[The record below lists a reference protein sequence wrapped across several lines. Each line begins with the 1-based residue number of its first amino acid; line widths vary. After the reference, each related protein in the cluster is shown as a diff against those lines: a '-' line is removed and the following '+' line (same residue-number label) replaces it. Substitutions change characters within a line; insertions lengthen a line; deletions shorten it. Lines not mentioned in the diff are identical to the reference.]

1 MFDINTFEDLIQ
13 LAKNADNY
21 KDNKDIQKLA
31 KIKKHLKQLNKMVGM
46 DDMKQQIVY
55 QILFFIQ
62 KLDDGEM
69 MHTALMGPPGVGKTS
84 VAKIL
89 ADIYKHLGFL
99 SKGKLIVATR
109 ENLVGQYLGE
119 TAIKTRKMLDYALGS
134 VLFIDEAYS
143 LGNGSDKGDYYAKE
157 CVDTL
162 TAFLS
167 EHTDDFVCIIAGYE
181 NELKHYFFDS
191 NPGLDRRFP
200 WKYVLPNYK
209 SEELK
214 NIYLRL
220 LKDDGWR
227 LRKILDCEEE
237 LDTIFCENKE
247 NFMNNGGDV
256 HTFINFCK
264 MAHGKRVFGTT
275 RSYKRHLTV
284 VDIKKGYILY
294 NKQRKG
300 KLSKQYEQMVCSHM
314 YL

>member
-1 MFDINTFEDLIQ
+1 MFEINTFKDLIR
-13 LAKNADNY
+13 LANNADEY
-21 KDNKDIQKLA
+21 KDNKDVQKLG
-31 KIKKHLKQLNKMVGM
+31 KIKKYLKKLDRMVGM

-62 KLDDGEM
+62 RLDGGEM

-89 ADIYKHLGFL
+89 AEIYKHLGFL
-99 SKGKLIVATR
+99 SKGKLIIATR
-109 ENLVGQYLGE
+109 EDLVGQYLGE
-119 TAIKTRKMLDYALGS
+119 TAIKTRKMLDYAMGS

-167 EHTDDFVCIIAGYE
+167 EHTEDFVCMIAGYE
-181 NELKHYFFDS
+181 TELKHYFFDS

-200 WKYVLPNYK
+200 WKYILPSYK
-209 SEELK
+209 PEELK
-214 NIYLRL
+214 DIYLRI

-227 LRKILDCEEE
+227 LRKVVDCEDE
-237 LDTIFCENKE
+237 LETIFSDNKDG
-247 NFMNNGGDV
+247 FMNNGGDV

-275 RSYKRHLTV
+275 RSYKTHLMPG
-284 VDIKKGYILY
+284 DIKKGFTLY

-300 KLSKQYEQMVCSHM
+300 KLMKHHEQICSHM